1 MVLPLSIR
9 IPLVLKISWLNKNKT
24 NIKNGRNKKN
34 RGHTNPVV
42 CTNCAR
48 LVPKDKAIKKFT
60 VKDIVDAATRDDIQN
75 KQLYKKM
82 EYPKVYNKIIY
93 CVSCAI
99 HARVVRVRSVEE
111 RRVRHK
117 ERKIVKEKEKEN
129 ESPRVYVD

>member
-1 MVLPLSIR
+1 MPSKR
-9 IPLVLKISWLNKNKT
+9 RN
-24 NIKNGRNKKN
+24 NGRSKKN
-34 RGHTNPVV
+34 RGHTRPLT
-42 CTNCAR
+42 CSNCCR

-117 ERKIVKEKEKEN
+117 ERKIIKEKEKEKK
-129 ESPRVYVD
+129 EEVEVAAAS